1 MSKIR
6 EIQVRKCVV
15 THERLPKSKLL
26 RVVRVD
32 GIAVID
38 SSGVRGGRGAYIIP
52 DIEIIKKAKK
62 KNSFAR
68 ALRMKIDGEIYDELI
83 ALVDDGNDFCK
94 NE

>member
-1 MSKIR
+1 MGKIR
-6 EIQVRKCVV
+6 EVQVRKCVA

-38 SSGVRGGRGAYIIP
+38 SSGVRDGRGAYITP
-52 DIEIIKKAKK
+52 DVEIIKKAKK

-83 ALVDDGNDFCK
+83 ALVDGGNDFCK